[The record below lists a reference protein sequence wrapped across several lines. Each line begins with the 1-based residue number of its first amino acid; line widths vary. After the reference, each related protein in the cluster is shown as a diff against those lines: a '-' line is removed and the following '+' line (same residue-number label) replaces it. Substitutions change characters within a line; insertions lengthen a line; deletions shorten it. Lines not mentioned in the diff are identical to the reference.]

1 MKQNIPSK
9 QETIDLN
16 LLVATFR
23 CFNEQLYLL
32 KGSHSKVIKLKFN
45 RLIKLARQYEDEMMK
60 NMGDSVEDL
69 DGVQDVM
76 MDIINDVKIELE
88 KNIKK
93 GEDAK

>member
-1 MKQNIPSK
+1 MKTNITRE
-9 QETIDLN
+9 QQIDLT
-16 LLVATFR
+16 LLFATFR

-32 KGSHSKVIKLKFN
+32 KGSHSKVVKLKFN

-60 NMGDSVEDL
+60 NMGNSVEDL
-69 DGVQDVM
+69 DGIQDVM

>member
-1 MKQNIPSK
+1 MKTEITIEQ
-9 QETIDLN
+9 QIDLT
-16 LLVATFR
+16 LLFATFR

-32 KGSHSKVIKLKFN
+32 KGIHSKVIKLKFN

-93 GEDAK
+93 GKDAK